1 MCSEKEI
8 YNLIDSGLLRIRNI
22 DLPRKVRYRN
32 RKKQKTTYKVDKECL
47 NGRRYSDYLKY
58 IQENPDT
65 AIVEMDSVEGEK
77 GGKVLSG
84 SRENRESV
92 PV

>member
-65 AIVEMDSVEGEK
+65 AIVEMDSVGEK
-77 GGKVLSG
+77 KV
-84 SRENRESV
+84 EKYY
-92 PV
+92 